1 VIEDRDG
8 VEVVLDDGTVERGDM
23 VLGCDGVRSQVR
35 EKMWELASQR
45 KKTIEEEER
54 TSMVTRWKCLVG
66 MGPPIAP
73 DELGE
78 RDMTVVHDNGYSF
91 LVLTQPDKLFF
102 FVFFR
107 LDRDHHELQ
116 GAGRQQRRNR
126 RYTDVDA
133 DALAN
138 SVAGHPIGERLVFRD
153 IWRTRIRGS
162 LISLEEGVLQHWSHG
177 RIVLAGDSVHKITPN
192 IALGGNSTMESIA
205 VLCNHLVRTVAA
217 YQGGRLS
224 RPTLGQVFRQYQR
237 DQAARMREIMELSSL
252 ITRVQ
257 AWDGMVPKFLACWV
271 LPFQADHKLT
281 DQLGEL
287 IRRAPKLDYVDGVRG
302 LAAGRLPWEWELEG
316 EKKQKKNGHALNQ
329 VKTMSWVSTSVVYLA
344 GCVMALVFVYS
355 LV

>member
-1 VIEDRDG
+1 M
-8 VEVVLDDGTVERGDM
+8 EVVLDDGTVERGDM
-23 VLGCDGVRSQVR
+23 VLGCDGVHSMART
-35 EKMWELASQR
+35 KMWELASQR
-45 KKTIEEEER
+45 KKRIQEEDP

-91 LVLTQPDKLFF
+91 LTLAQPTKLFF

-107 LDRDHHELQ
+107 LDRDSHDLQ
-116 GAGRQQRRNR
+116 GVGPQQRRNR
-126 RYTDVDA
+126 RYTDA
-133 DALAN
+133 EAEALAN
-138 SVAGHPIGERLVFRD
+138 SVAGHPIGERVVFGD

-162 LISLEEGVLQHWSHG
+162 LISLEEGVLRHWFHG
-177 RIVLAGDSVHKITPN
+177 RTVLAGDSVHKITPN
-192 IALGGNSTMESIA
+192 IALGGNSTMESIV
-205 VLCNHLVRTVAA
+205 VLCNHLARTVGTHR
-217 YQGGRLS
+217 GGRVS
-224 RPTLGQVFRQYQR
+224 RATLGQVFRQYQGDR
-237 DQAARMREIMELSSL
+237 EGRMREIMELSSL

-287 IRRAPKLDYVDGVRG
+287 IRRAPKLDYVGDARELTV
-302 LAAGRLPWEWELEG
+302 GRLPWEPWLG
-316 EKKQKKNGHALNQ
+316 EKHTLDQS
-329 VKTMSWVSTSVVYLA
+329 KTWIRPLVVYLA
-344 GCVMALVFVYS
+344 GCVIALFFAFS